1 MYLAMSWCLPPRSC
15 IYSLASKVSRLIIR
29 LDTFQKV
36 LPVKMETGLPPSW
49 SIKVSRTHQQPYFYN
64 QATRESSWEPPYGS
78 DNEKTESYIKK
89 FKENGNKPLVNPDG
103 KVRASHLLIKNVTS
117 RKPRSWKSPDGI
129 SLSRDDAIAKMK
141 TFQKQIINGE
151 VNFAD
156 LTQAESDCSSHSNGG
171 DLGFFGKG
179 QMQPAFEQTAFSLNV
194 GEFSD
199 IIETDSGI
207 HILQRTG

>member
-1 MYLAMSWCLPPRSC
+1 
-15 IYSLASKVSRLIIR
+15 
-29 LDTFQKV
+29 
-36 LPVKMETGLPPSW
+36 METGLPQSW
-49 SIKVSRTHQQPYFYN
+49 VVKVSKTHQRPYFFN

-78 DNEKTESYIKK
+78 DTEKTESFLKK
-89 FKENGNKPLVNPDG
+89 FSENGNKPLTNPDG

-141 TFQKQIINGE
+141 KFQKQIVNGE
-151 VNFAD
+151 VNFAE
-156 LTQAESDCSSHSNGG
+156 LVQTESDCSSHSNGG
-171 DLGFFGKG
+171 DVGFFGKG
-179 QMQPAFEQTAFSLNV
+179 QMQPPFEQAAFNLNV